1 MRILVCG
8 GRSYSNKEYLYKILD
23 SLVRPSVV
31 IHGNAAGADSLAD
44 AWAIDRGITA
54 IRCPAK
60 WSQFGRVA
68 GPLRNQFM
76 LDFHKPD
83 VVVAFPG
90 GAGTA
95 HMVSIA
101 KQADV
106 LVINVKEEE

>member
-1 MRILVCG
+1 MRLLVCG
-8 GRSYSNKEYLYKILD
+8 GRSYANRKRLYSVLD
-23 SLVRPSVV
+23 SLEKPSAV
-31 IHGNAAGADSLAD
+31 IHGNAPGADSLAD
-44 AWAIDRGITA
+44 AWAIERGITA

-60 WSQFGRVA
+60 WSQFGRAA

-95 HMVSIA
+95 HLVSIA
-101 KQADV
+101 KEVDV